1 MTTQRIA
8 FSKLTPLHQ
17 RLVRAAWSGG
27 SRAFIPQSN
36 FRVGSAVLAAND
48 GGTEKI
54 FHGCNMENDSW
65 GCTICGERSGIF
77 SARTA
82 GYSDIRCF
90 ALVFPT
96 AHNDGVSPCG
106 ICRQVMRVLAPKAD
120 FLAVVDAENTVIKR
134 PVSFWLPEETVGT
147 IRHVGTCDPAQ
158 VTAIRASLTALEQS
172 YAPYS
177 GARSGVGIVATD
189 GTSVKTFFGS
199 KSENASYGATT
210 SAVAS
215 AVNKALS
222 EGYLTFT
229 HVAVCQESRAN
240 DGRLVPI
247 PGDDLQILTEGGM
260 NSAVMNVWPDGELMR
275 FGTLDAFLPLAF
287 GRHSLSA

>member
-1 MTTQRIA
+1 MTTQRLA
-8 FSKLTPLHQ
+8 FSDLTPLQ
-17 RLVRAAWSGG
+17 KRLVRAAWRGG

-36 FRVGSAVLAAND
+36 FRVGSAVLAVNE

-82 GYSDIRCF
+82 GYTDIRCF

-96 AHNDGVSPCG
+96 AHNDDVSPCG
-106 ICRQVMRVLAPKAD
+106 LCRQVMRVLASNAD
-120 FLAVVDAENTVIKR
+120 FLAVVDADNTVIKR
-134 PVSFWLPEETVGT
+134 PVSFWLPEEAVGE
-147 IRHVGTCDPAQ
+147 IRNIGTSDPSQ
-158 VTAIRASLTALEQS
+158 VAAIQASLAALQQS

-177 GARSGVGIVATD
+177 GARSGAGIVATD
-189 GTSVKTFFGS
+189 GKNVKTFLGS

-222 EGYLTFT
+222 EGCLTFK

-240 DGRLVPI
+240 DGRLVLI

-260 NSAVMNVWPDGELMR
+260 AASVMNVSPDGKFMR
-275 FGTLDAFLPLAF
+275 IGTLDTFLPLAF